1 MPGVTRSRSDA
12 IQTSAARIVKNA
24 GGVEYLD
31 SLSIPAGK
39 AILIGLYKQLQDE
52 ESVAYD
58 TARSHIARACR
69 RARGQ
74 TIAPDGWGG
83 RRTAE

>member
-1 MPGVTRSRSDA
+1 MPGATRTRSDA
-12 IQTSAARIVKNA
+12 IQSSAARIVADA

-31 SLSIPAGK
+31 SLSIPAAK
-39 AILIGLYKQLQDE
+39 AILVGLYKELQSD

-83 RRTAE
+83 QRTAE